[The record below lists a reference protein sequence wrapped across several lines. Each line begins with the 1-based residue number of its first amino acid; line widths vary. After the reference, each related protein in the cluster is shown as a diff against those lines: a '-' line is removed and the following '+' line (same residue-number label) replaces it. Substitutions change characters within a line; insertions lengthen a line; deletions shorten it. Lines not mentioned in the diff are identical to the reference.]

1 MATLQIA
8 HLSDLHILRD
18 YNGSMLD
25 RRLWRQTVP
34 PVNYVLA
41 GIREAVAARPDVIV
55 LTGDL
60 VHEGTEEDYRYLR
73 EVIERERGGIPVIPV
88 LGNHDFKQAF
98 YRGYLGE
105 ERTGSYTA
113 RYELGGYRFL
123 VLDTAQEGNG
133 CGVISQEQVQWLS
146 EELAQ
151 PYGQGTILLGHHPF
165 ASRQAWFHTDYP
177 NLWDRCSPRAMSSP
191 ICAGMPT
198 MPRTARCWAFARSRR
213 SPLPSVWKRSVP
225 RR

>member
-25 RRLWRQTVP
+25 RAPLRQTVP

-151 PYGQGTILLGHHPF
+151 PYGQGTIRLPAARPG
-165 ASRQAWFHTDYP
+165 STRITP

>member
-25 RRLWRQTVP
+25 RAPLRQTVP

-73 EVIERERGGIPVIPV
+73 ELIERERGGIPVIPV
-88 LGNHDFKQAF
+88 LGNQDFKQAF
-98 YRGYLGE
+98 YRGYL
-105 ERTGSYTA
+105 
-113 RYELGGYRFL
+113 
-123 VLDTAQEGNG
+123 
-133 CGVISQEQVQWLS
+133 
-146 EELAQ
+146 
-151 PYGQGTILLGHHPF
+151 
-165 ASRQAWFHTDYP
+165 
-177 NLWDRCSPRAMSSP
+177 
-191 ICAGMPT
+191 
-198 MPRTARCWAFARSRR
+198 
-213 SPLPSVWKRSVP
+213 
-225 RR
+225 